1 MPMFDISTILREIS
15 ILAVPFLMAITVH
28 EFAHGYVAYLLGDP
42 TAKNE
47 GRLTLNPLKHLDP
60 MGTLVLVLTRMI
72 GWAKPVPVD
81 PRYFRDPRKGMIYV
95 SLAGAGANFVLAVA
109 FALLF
114 RGVVILMGSGFSP
127 LSYQVLVPV
136 ALMCQA
142 GVMINLFLGAFN
154 LLPIPPLDGSK
165 VLAGLLP
172 PNLAYSYMQIERYG
186 MLLIILL
193 IFLGVFRYVLEPMR
207 MIGRLLLGM

>member
-1 MPMFDISTILREIS
+1 MFDIAAILREVS
-15 ILAVPFLMAITVH
+15 ILAVPFLMAITFH
-28 EFAHGYVAYLLGDP
+28 EYAHGYVAFRLGDP

-47 GRLTLNPLKHLDP
+47 GRLTLNPIKHLDP

-95 SLAGAGANFVLAVA
+95 SLAGATANFMLALV

-114 RGVVILMGSGFSP
+114 RGLLILMGGGLP
-127 LSYQVLVPV
+127 LFIQLTLYY
-136 ALMCQA
+136 
-142 GVMINLFLGAFN
+142 GVMLNLYLGAFN

-172 PNLAYSYMQIERYG
+172 PHLAIGYMQIERYG

-193 IFLGVFRYVLEPMR
+193 VFLGAFRYLLAPMN
-207 MIGRLLLGM
+207 MLGRILLGI

>member
-1 MPMFDISTILREIS
+1 MFDIAAILREVS
-15 ILAVPFLMAITVH
+15 ILAVPFLMAITFH
-28 EFAHGYVAYLLGDP
+28 EYAHGYVAYRLGDP

-47 GRLTLNPLKHLDP
+47 GRLTLNPIKHLDP

-95 SLAGAGANFVLAVA
+95 SLAGATANFMLALV

-114 RGVVILMGSGFSP
+114 RALILFMGSGITP
-127 LSYQVLVPV
+127 TGLQLLVP
-136 ALMCQA
+136 ALLMCQA
-142 GVMINLFLGAFN
+142 GVFLNLYLGAFN

-172 PNLAYSYMQIERYG
+172 PHLAIGYMQIERYG

-193 IFLGVFRYVLEPMR
+193 IFLGAFRYLLAPMN
-207 MIGRLLLGM
+207 MLGRILLGI

>member
-1 MPMFDISTILREIS
+1 MFDISAILREIS
-15 ILAVPFLMAITVH
+15 ILAVPFLMAITFH
-28 EFAHGYVAYLLGDP
+28 EFAHGYVTYLLGDP

-47 GRLTLNPLKHLDP
+47 GRLTLNPIKHLDP

-81 PRYFRDPRKGMIYV
+81 PRYFKDPRKGMIWV
-95 SLAGAGANFVLAVA
+95 SLAGASANFMLAMV

-114 RGVVILMGSGFSP
+114 RGVMMLMGGGGLSP
-127 LSYQVLVPV
+127 FWFQILVP
-136 ALMCQA
+136 AAYMCQA
-142 GVMINLFLGAFN
+142 GVMLNLFLGTFN

-172 PNLAYSYMQIERYG
+172 PHLAVGYMQIERYG
-186 MLLIILL
+186 MLVIILL
-193 IFLGVFRYVLEPMR
+193 IFLGVIERLLMPVR
-207 MIGRLLLGM
+207 MVGRLLLGM

>member
-1 MPMFDISTILREIS
+1 MFDIAAILREVS
-15 ILAVPFLMAITVH
+15 ILAVPFLMAITFH
-28 EFAHGYVAYLLGDP
+28 EYAHGYVAYRLGDP

-47 GRLTLNPLKHLDP
+47 GRLTLNPIKHLDP

-81 PRYFRDPRKGMIYV
+81 PRYFRDPRKGMVYV
-95 SLAGAGANFVLAVA
+95 SLAGATANFILALV

-114 RGVVILMGSGFSP
+114 RALILFMGSGITP
-127 LSYQVLVPV
+127 TGLQLLVP
-136 ALMCQA
+136 ALLMCQA
-142 GVMINLFLGAFN
+142 GVFLNLYLGAFN

-172 PNLAYSYMQIERYG
+172 PHLAIGYMQIERYG

-193 IFLGVFRYVLEPMR
+193 IFLGAFRYLLAPMN
-207 MIGRLLLGM
+207 MLGRILLGI

>member
-1 MPMFDISTILREIS
+1 MFDISTILREIS
-15 ILAVPFLMAITVH
+15 ILAVPFLMAITFH

-47 GRLTLNPLKHLDP
+47 GRLTLNPIKHLDP

-95 SLAGAGANFVLAVA
+95 SLAGASANFLLAA
-109 FALLF
+109 LFALVF
-114 RGVVILMGSGFSP
+114 RGLVMTMSGGLSPTAYQIVIP
-127 LSYQVLVPV
+127 L

-142 GVMINLFLGAFN
+142 GVMLNLYLGAFN

-172 PNLAYSYMQIERYG
+172 PHLAASYMQIERYG
-186 MLLIILL
+186 MLIIILL
-193 IFLGVFRYVLEPMR
+193 IFLGAFRYVLEPMR
-207 MIGRLLLGM
+207 MIGRLLLGI

>member
-95 SLAGAGANFVLAVA
+95 SLAGAGANFVLAVV
-109 FALLF
+109 FAVLF
-114 RGVVILMGSGFSP
+114 RGVVMLMGSGFSP
-127 LSYQVLVPV
+127 LSYQILVPV

-172 PNLAYSYMQIERYG
+172 PHLAYSYMQIERYG

>member
-1 MPMFDISTILREIS
+1 MFDISTILREIS

-81 PRYFRDPRKGMIYV
+81 PRYFKDPRKGMIYV
-95 SLAGAGANFVLAVA
+95 SLAGASANFVLALV

-114 RGVVILMGSGFSP
+114 RGVVMLMGSGLSP
-127 LSYQVLVPV
+127 SAFQVLMPV

-172 PNLAYSYMQIERYG
+172 PQLADSYMQIERYG

>member
-1 MPMFDISTILREIS
+1 MFDIAAILREVS
-15 ILAVPFLMAITVH
+15 ILAVPFLMAITFH
-28 EFAHGYVAYLLGDP
+28 EYAHGYVAYRLGDP

-47 GRLTLNPLKHLDP
+47 GRLTLNPIKHLDP

-95 SLAGAGANFVLAVA
+95 SLAGATANFMLALV

-114 RGVVILMGSGFSP
+114 RALILFMGSGITP
-127 LSYQVLVPV
+127 TGLQLLVP
-136 ALMCQA
+136 ALLMCQA
-142 GVMINLFLGAFN
+142 GVFLNLYLGAFN

-172 PNLAYSYMQIERYG
+172 PHLAIGYMQIERYG

-193 IFLGVFRYVLEPMR
+193 VFLGAFRYLLAPMN
-207 MIGRLLLGM
+207 MLGRILLGI